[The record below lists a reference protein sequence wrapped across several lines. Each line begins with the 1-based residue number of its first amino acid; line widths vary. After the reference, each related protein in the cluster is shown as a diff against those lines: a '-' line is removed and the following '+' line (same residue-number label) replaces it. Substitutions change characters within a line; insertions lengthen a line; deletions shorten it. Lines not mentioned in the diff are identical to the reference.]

1 MRHVRIGEL
10 LRERG
15 VIDDAQ
21 VIWALAAQRQSG
33 EPLGETLVGLGL
45 IREDQL
51 LSALSRQC
59 GVPVVSIG
67 DRIISADVIRVVPE
81 WFVRRHQVL
90 PLLVTRTTVC
100 RLLLLATSTPSDL
113 LLLDEVAFAAG
124 MSVVPALASRA
135 DIAQA
140 ISRQFGEPI
149 TAS

>member
-1 MRHVRIGEL
+1 MGRVRIGEL
-10 LRERG
+10 LRDRG
-15 VIDDAQ
+15 VIGDAQ
-21 VIWALAAQRQSG
+21 IVWALAAQRQSG
-33 EPLGETLVGLGL
+33 EPLGETLLGLGF

-67 DRIISADVIRVVPE
+67 DRIISADVLRLVPE
-81 WFVRRHQVL
+81 WSVRRHQVL
-90 PLLVTRTTVC
+90 PLLVTRTTAC

-113 LLLDEVAFAAG
+113 LLLDELAFAAG
-124 MSVVPALASRA
+124 MSVVPVLASRA

-140 ISRQFGEPI
+140 ISRHFGEPT